1 MQKISEMSRNDKSSG
16 GKSSGRQGGGERKK
30 SYARGNAPIKKTGD
44 KASAKPS
51 SAKSTEKTDG
61 IRLNKYISNSGICS
75 RRDAD
80 IYISSGNVT
89 VNGKVITEMGYKVK
103 LTDEVK
109 FDGRTLN
116 PEKPEYFLLNKPK
129 GVYVTGSMEKG
140 GKTVMELMAK
150 ATKSKLD
157 PVGKLDTQAMGL
169 LLFTNDGTL
178 AKKLGKPKNGI
189 RQIYHINLTKPLSPE
204 HLDRIKAGVTLE
216 DGKVKVQDVSYIA
229 DRPKNEVG
237 IETNSTK
244 NHVIQRLFKSMGYE
258 VEKLDRVVFG
268 GLTKKDLPRGRFRRL
283 TDQEVI
289 NLGML

>member
-1 MQKISEMSRNDKSSG
+1 MQKISDMSRNDKSSG
-16 GKSSGRQGGGERKK
+16 GKFSGRQGGGQRKK
-30 SYARGNAPIKKTGD
+30 SYARGNAPIKKGGD
-44 KASAKPS
+44 KTSARPT
-51 SAKSTEKTDG
+51 SAKSTEKTEG
-61 IRLNKYISNSGICS
+61 IRLNKYIANSGICS

-129 GVYVTGSMEKG
+129 GVYVTGSLEKG

-150 ATKSKLD
+150 ATKAKLD

-189 RQIYHINLTKPLSPE
+189 RQIYHISLTKPLSPE
-204 HLDRIKAGVTLE
+204 HLDKIKTGVTLE

-229 DRPKNEVG
+229 DRPRNEVG
-237 IETNSTK
+237 LETNSTK

>member
-1 MQKISEMSRNDKSSG
+1 MSRNDKSSD
-16 GKSSGRQGGGERKK
+16 GKFSGRQGGGERKK
-30 SYARGNAPIKKTGD
+30 SYARGNAPLKKAGEKT
-44 KASAKPS
+44 SAKPT
-51 SAKSTEKTDG
+51 SAKSTEKTEG
-61 IRLNKYISNSGICS
+61 IRLNKYIANSGICS

-89 VNGKVITEMGYKVK
+89 VNGKVITEMGHKVR

-116 PEKPEYFLLNKPK
+116 PEKPEYFVLNKPK

-189 RQIYHINLTKPLSPE
+189 RQIYHISLTKPLSPE
-204 HLDRIKAGVTLE
+204 HLDKIKAGVILE
-216 DGKVKVQDVSYIA
+216 DGKVKVQDASYIA

-237 IETNSTK
+237 LETNSTK
-244 NHVIQRLFKSMGYE
+244 NHVIQRLFKSLGYE

>member
-1 MQKISEMSRNDKSSG
+1 MSRNDKSSD
-16 GKSSGRQGGGERKK
+16 GKFSGRQGGGQRKK
-30 SYARGNAPIKKTGD
+30 SYARGNAPIKKQ
-44 KASAKPS
+44 ASPSSEKPS
-51 SAKSTEKTDG
+51 SEKSAPKTDG
-61 IRLNKYISNSGICS
+61 FRLNKYIANSGICS

-89 VNGKVITEMGYKVK
+89 VNGQVITEMGYKVK
-103 LTDEVK
+103 PGDEVK

-129 GVYVTGSMEKG
+129 GVYVTGSLEKG
-140 GKTVMELMAK
+140 GKTVMEIMAK

-189 RQIYHINLTKPLSPE
+189 RQIYQVNLNKPLSQD
-204 HLDRIKAGVTLE
+204 HLEKIKTGIFLE
-216 DGKVKVQDVSYIA
+216 DGKVKVQDISFIA
-229 DRPKNEVG
+229 DRPKSEIG
-237 IETNSTK
+237 LELNSTK
-244 NHVIQRLFKSMGYE
+244 SHIVQRLFKSQGYE
-258 VEKLDRVVFG
+258 IEKLDRVVFG

>member
-1 MQKISEMSRNDKSSG
+1 MSRNDKSSG
-16 GKSSGRQGGGERKK
+16 GKISGRQGGGPRKK
-30 SYARGNAPIKKTGD
+30 SYTRGNAPVKKTGNKVFANPTSGK
-44 KASAKPS
+44 KA
-51 SAKSTEKTDG
+51 DG
-61 IRLNKYISNSGICS
+61 IRLNKYIANSGICS

-140 GKTVMELMAK
+140 GKTVMDLMTK
-150 ATKSKLD
+150 ATKAKLD

-189 RQIYHINLTKPLSPE
+189 RQIYHISLTKPLSPE
-204 HLDRIKAGVTLE
+204 HLDKIKAGVTLE
-216 DGKVKVQDVSYIA
+216 DGKVKVQDISYIA
-229 DRPKNEVG
+229 ERPRNEVG
-237 IETNSTK
+237 LETNSTK
-244 NHVIQRLFKSMGYE
+244 NHVIQRLFKSQGYE
-258 VEKLDRVVFG
+258 IEKLDRVVFG

-283 TDQEVI
+283 TEQEVI

>member
-1 MQKISEMSRNDKSSG
+1 MSRNDKSSG
-16 GKSSGRQGGGERKK
+16 GKFSGRQGGGQRKK
-30 SYARGNAPIKKTGD
+30 SYTRGNAPIKKGGD
-44 KASAKPS
+44 KSSAKPT
-51 SAKSTEKTDG
+51 SAKSTGKTEG
-61 IRLNKYISNSGICS
+61 IRLNKYIANSGICS

-129 GVYVTGSMEKG
+129 GVYVTGSLEKG

-150 ATKSKLD
+150 ATKAKLD

-189 RQIYHINLTKPLSPE
+189 RQIYHISLTKPLSPE
-204 HLDRIKAGVTLE
+204 HLEKIKTGVTLE

-229 DRPKNEVG
+229 DRPRNEVG
-237 IETNSTK
+237 LETNSTK